1 MEIYSCASPYILD
14 MIDSCYRIP
23 LYFMPPVSF
32 SDNNKSALANAG
44 FVEEAI
50 SKLLL
55 TNHSPQARS
64 G

>member
-14 MIDSCYRIP
+14 MIDSGYRIP

-55 TNHSPQARS
+55 TNHSGLAVR
-64 G
+64 

>member
-1 MEIYSCASPYILD
+1 
-14 MIDSCYRIP
+14 MIDSGYRIP